1 VWLDHARRWD
11 ASGGYRTSLLQ
22 SEISTLPNHSFQLY
36 QYENMAKVSSRTVR
50 VTDIPEDVAQSEF
63 LEVAKRLASTSIEGG
78 WFSSLTPGDGKPIIS
93 FASQFDGFAGTITL
107 RSTKRRHWKATTRSG
122 DSMTSLPVS
131 PCCVLLQSR
140 TWSMT
145 TTVYRCSIWFCRF
158 I

>member
-1 VWLDHARRWD
+1 VWLDHPQRWD
-11 ASGGYRTSLLQ
+11 ASGGYRTSLLR
-22 SEISTLPNHSFQLY
+22 SEISTLPNHSFQLH

-107 RSTKRRHWKATTRSG
+107 PSEKHKAQALESHDTEWRFDDKFTGITVLCSPTEP
-122 DSMTSLPVS
+122 DLEYDYNCLPLFYM
-131 PCCVLLQSR
+131 VL
-140 TWSMT
+140 
-145 TTVYRCSIWFCRF
+145 
-158 I
+158 